1 MNPNSERVALLLRL
15 ELQLMDPRFRRD
27 RAAVADLL
35 AEDFREFGASGRVWS
50 RQTIIE
56 LMATEPEYA
65 PPAVEDFAVQKVASE
80 VALATYRAV
89 RESSSSLRS
98 SLWIQ
103 EQGQW
108 KMLFHQGTRIPPL

>member
-1 MNPNSERVALLLRL
+1 MIPDSELAAFLLRL

-27 RAAVADLL
+27 PASAAELL

-50 RQTIIE
+50 RDAVLE
-56 LMATEPEYA
+56 LMATEPEFA
-65 PPAVEDFAVQKVASE
+65 PPAVEDFAVQMVASE

-89 RESSSSLRS
+89 GDSGSSQRS

-108 KMLFHQGTRIPPL
+108 KMLFHQGTRIPQP